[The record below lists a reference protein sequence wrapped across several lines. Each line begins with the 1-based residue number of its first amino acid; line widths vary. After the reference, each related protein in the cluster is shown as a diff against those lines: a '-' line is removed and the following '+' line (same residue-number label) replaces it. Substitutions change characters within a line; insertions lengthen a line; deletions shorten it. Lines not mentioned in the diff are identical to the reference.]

1 MPCRIRVLLPLESTQ
16 AALRR
21 CRRAAVRSRE
31 RGVRFA
37 RELLDRSDARL
48 DTVDRGAQRSL
59 QWREQPL
66 PFCGTLAEE
75 ALVDIVGELFTC
87 SRSSLSED
95 ERRGRE
101 AREAGVK
108 GLVHNRRA
116 RHLFFGW

>member
-1 MPCRIRVLLPLESTQ
+1 M
-16 AALRR
+16 
-21 CRRAAVRSRE
+21 RSRE

-66 PFCGTLAEE
+66 PCCGTLAEE

-87 SRSSLSED
+87 SRSRLSED

-101 AREAGVK
+101 AGEAGVK

-116 RHLFFGW
+116 RPRFFGW